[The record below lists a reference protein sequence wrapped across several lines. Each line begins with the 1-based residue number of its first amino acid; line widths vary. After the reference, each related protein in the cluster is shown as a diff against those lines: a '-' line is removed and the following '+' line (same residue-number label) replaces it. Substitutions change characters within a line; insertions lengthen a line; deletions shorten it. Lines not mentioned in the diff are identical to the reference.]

1 MATERP
7 SLVDDRF
14 LCRLTPVNDR
24 YETRRWRKKKPKSE
38 WQPIENARGLFNRI
52 HQGAFECSEK
62 RRSPGGKIDDDMME
76 PDSKR
81 IVRQWN
87 REIEEEIRRR
97 DARRDDGPW
106 RIIVW
111 VALAVLWF
119 VALFAV
125 LGLFERALR

>member
-1 MATERP
+1 
-7 SLVDDRF
+7 
-14 LCRLTPVNDR
+14 
-24 YETRRWRKKKPKSE
+24 
-38 WQPIENARGLFNRI
+38 
-52 HQGAFECSEK
+52 
-62 RRSPGGKIDDDMME
+62 MME

-81 IVRQWN
+81 IVREWN

-106 RIIVW
+106 RIVVW
-111 VALAVLWF
+111 LALAVLWF

>member
-1 MATERP
+1 
-7 SLVDDRF
+7 
-14 LCRLTPVNDR
+14 
-24 YETRRWRKKKPKSE
+24 
-38 WQPIENARGLFNRI
+38 
-52 HQGAFECSEK
+52 
-62 RRSPGGKIDDDMME
+62 ME

-81 IVRQWN
+81 IVREWN

-106 RIIVW
+106 KIIVW

-119 VALFAV
+119 VGLFAV